1 MQNLQ
6 QLQQLQQL
14 DRNTIRMQPQQ
25 PSQQHQQHQQ
35 HQQQQH
41 QQQQHQQQQHQQHQH
56 QQHQQQQQQQQI
68 DIQVKNAMESYS
80 EKEKLIFEFLKNII
94 INLIL
99 SIKQLR
105 IKLEPILNQPNV
117 IYAEIFKVYEEIKAE
132 FTVSDIENIESV
144 VSITSCANE
153 VNGIFTTAFTN
164 IMADGKIDM
173 NDAVHF
179 MTFIHQIINL
189 FNEYTANQNF
199 KVSLSSECIL
209 HFLYFI
215 VKSILVLTL
224 DGVEEASAVQ
234 MLDASI
240 KLIKITVL
248 PITKCKCKYFCFSCN

>member
-1 MQNLQ
+1 MQSIQ

-14 DRNTIRMQPQQ
+14 QRNVVR
-25 PSQQHQQHQQ
+25 
-35 HQQQQH
+35 
-41 QQQQHQQQQHQQHQH
+41 
-56 QQHQQQQQQQQI
+56 QQQQQQQQQPSSHQVQVPQI
-68 DIQVKNAMESYS
+68 DVNVKNAMESYS
-80 EKEKLIFEFLKNII
+80 EKEKLVFEFLKNII

-105 IKLEPILNQPNV
+105 VKLEPILNQPNV

-132 FTVSDIENIESV
+132 FTASDIENIESV
-144 VSITSCANE
+144 VSITSCVNE
-153 VNGIFTTAFTN
+153 MNGIFTTAFTN
-164 IMADGKIDM
+164 IMEDGKIDM

-224 DGVEEASAVQ
+224 DGVEEANAVQ
-234 MLDASI
+234 MLDASV

>member
-6 QLQQLQQL
+6 QLQQLERNAMRQQ
-14 DRNTIRMQPQQ
+14 QQ
-25 PSQQHQQHQQ
+25 PSQQQPS
-35 HQQQQH
+35 QQQV
-41 QQQQHQQQQHQQHQH
+41 QQV
-56 QQHQQQQQQQQI
+56 QQQQQPSQQQKQQL
-68 DIQVKNAMESYS
+68 DLVVKNAMESYS
-80 EKEKLIFEFLKNII
+80 EKEKLMFEFLKNII
-94 INLIL
+94 MNLIL

-105 IKLEPILNQPNV
+105 VKLEPILNQPNV
-117 IYAEIFKVYEEIKAE
+117 IYAEIFKVYEEVKAD

-144 VSITSCANE
+144 ISITSCVNE
-153 VNGIFTTAFTN
+153 VNGIFTTAFTS
-164 IMADGKIDM
+164 IMEDGKIDM

-179 MTFIHQIINL
+179 MTFVHQIVNL

-224 DGVEEASAVQ
+224 DGVEETNAVQ
-234 MLDASI
+234 MLDAPI

-248 PITKCKCKYFCFSCN
+248 PITKCKCNYFCFSCN

>member
-6 QLQQLQQL
+6 ELQQLQRVRQHV
-14 DRNTIRMQPQQ
+14 QQ
-25 PSQQHQQHQQ
+25 PLQQQHQQQ
-35 HQQQQH
+35 HNPSQQQQH
-41 QQQQHQQQQHQQHQH
+41 QQQQL
-56 QQHQQQQQQQQI
+56 
-68 DIQVKNAMESYS
+68 DVEVKNAMESYS

-105 IKLEPILNQPNV
+105 VKLEPILNQPNV
-117 IYAEIFKVYEEIKAE
+117 IYAEIFKVYEEVKAE
-132 FTVSDIENIESV
+132 FTASDIENIESV
-144 VSITSCANE
+144 ISITSCANE
-153 VNGIFTTAFTN
+153 VNGIFTTAFAS
-164 IMADGKIDM
+164 IMEDGKIDM

-209 HFLYFI
+209 HFLNFI

-224 DGVEEASAVQ
+224 DGVEETTAIQ
-234 MLDASI
+234 MLDASV

>member
-14 DRNTIRMQPQQ
+14 QRNVVRQPQQ
-25 PSQQHQQHQQ
+25 QS
-35 HQQQQH
+35 QQQQS
-41 QQQQHQQQQHQQHQH
+41 QQLQVEQG
-56 QQHQQQQQQQQI
+56 QI
-68 DIQVKNAMESYS
+68 DVNVKNAMESYS
-80 EKEKLIFEFLKNII
+80 DKEKLVFEFLKNII
-94 INLIL
+94 VNLIL
-99 SIKQLR
+99 STKQLR
-105 IKLEPILNQPNV
+105 VKLEPILNQPNV

-132 FTVSDIENIESV
+132 FTASDIENIESV
-144 VSITSCANE
+144 VSITSCVNE
-153 VNGIFTTAFTN
+153 MNGIFTTAFSN
-164 IMADGKIDM
+164 IMEDGKIDM

-215 VKSILVLTL
+215 VKSILVLTM
-224 DGVEEASAVQ
+224 DGVEEVNAVQ

>member
-14 DRNTIRMQPQQ
+14 QRNAMMRQPV
-25 PSQQHQQHQQ
+25 QHQVQLSQPV
-35 HQQQQH
+35 
-41 QQQQHQQQQHQQHQH
+41 
-56 QQHQQQQQQQQI
+56 QQQQQI
-68 DIQVKNAMESYS
+68 DTEVKNAMESYS
-80 EKEKLIFEFLKNII
+80 EKEKLVFEFLKNII

-105 IKLEPILNQPNV
+105 VKLEPILNQPNV

-132 FTVSDIENIESV
+132 FTTNDIENIESV
-144 VSITSCANE
+144 ISITTCVNE
-153 VNGIFTTAFTN
+153 MNGIFTTAFTS
-164 IMADGKIDM
+164 IMEDGKIDM

-179 MTFIHQIINL
+179 MTFIHQIVNL

-209 HFLYFI
+209 QFLYFL

-224 DGVEEASAVQ
+224 DGVEETNAVQ

-240 KLIKITVL
+240 KLIKISVL

>member
-1 MQNLQ
+1 MRQ
-6 QLQQLQQL
+6 QVQQQQ
-14 DRNTIRMQPQQ
+14 QQ
-25 PSQQHQQHQQ
+25 PSQQ
-35 HQQQQH
+35 QQQL
-41 QQQQHQQQQHQQHQH
+41 
-56 QQHQQQQQQQQI
+56 
-68 DIQVKNAMESYS
+68 DLGVKNAMESYS

-105 IKLEPILNQPNV
+105 VKLEPILNQPNV
-117 IYAEIFKVYEEIKAE
+117 IYAEIFKVYEEVKAD
-132 FTVSDIENIESV
+132 FTASDIENIESV
-144 VSITSCANE
+144 ISITSCVNE
-153 VNGIFTTAFTN
+153 VNGIFTTAFTS
-164 IMADGKIDM
+164 IMEDGKIDM

-199 KVSLSSECIL
+199 KVSLSSDCIL
-209 HFLYFI
+209 QFLYFI

-224 DGVEEASAVQ
+224 DGVEEANAVQ
-234 MLDASI
+234 MLDASV

>member
-1 MQNLQ
+1 
-6 QLQQLQQL
+6 
-14 DRNTIRMQPQQ
+14 
-25 PSQQHQQHQQ
+25 
-35 HQQQQH
+35 
-41 QQQQHQQQQHQQHQH
+41 
-56 QQHQQQQQQQQI
+56 
-68 DIQVKNAMESYS
+68 MESYS

-94 INLIL
+94 IHLIL

-105 IKLEPILNQPNV
+105 VKLEPILNQPNV
-117 IYAEIFKVYEEIKAE
+117 IYAEIFKAYEEIKAE

-144 VSITSCANE
+144 ISITSCVNE
-153 VNGIFTTAFTN
+153 VNGIFTTAFAS
-164 IMADGKIDM
+164 IMEDGKIDM

-209 HFLYFI
+209 HFLNFI

-224 DGVEEASAVQ
+224 DGVEETNALQ
-234 MLDASI
+234 MLDASV

>member
-14 DRNTIRMQPQQ
+14 QRNALRQQ
-25 PSQQHQQHQQ
+25 VHQEQH
-35 HQQQQH
+35 QQQH
-41 QQQQHQQQQHQQHQH
+41 QQVQNSHQER
-56 QQHQQQQQQQQI
+56 I
-68 DIQVKNAMESYS
+68 DVEVKNAMESYS

-105 IKLEPILNQPNV
+105 VKLEPILNQPSV

-132 FTVSDIENIESV
+132 FTASDIENIESV
-144 VSITSCANE
+144 ISITSCVNE

-164 IMADGKIDM
+164 IMEDGKIDM

-248 PITKCKCKYFCFSCN
+248 PITKCKCKYFCFTCN

>member
-6 QLQQLQQL
+6 QLQDLQQL
-14 DRNTIRMQPQQ
+14 QKNALRQQVQQ
-25 PSQQHQQHQQ
+25 PFQQH

-41 QQQQHQQQQHQQHQH
+41 QQQQHQQQHLS
-56 QQHQQQQQQQQI
+56 QQQQQL
-68 DIQVKNAMESYS
+68 DVGVKNAMESYS
-80 EKEKLIFEFLKNII
+80 EKERLIFEFLKNII

-105 IKLEPILNQPNV
+105 VKLEPILNQPNV
-117 IYAEIFKVYEEIKAE
+117 IYAEIFKVYEEVKAD
-132 FTVSDIENIESV
+132 FTASDIENIESV
-144 VSITSCANE
+144 ISITSCVNE
-153 VNGIFTTAFTN
+153 VNGIFTTAFTS

-179 MTFIHQIINL
+179 MTFIHQIVNL

-209 HFLYFI
+209 QFLYFI

-224 DGVEEASAVQ
+224 DGVEETNAVQ
-234 MLDASI
+234 MLDASV

>member
-6 QLQQLQQL
+6 QLQQLQQ
-14 DRNTIRMQPQQ
+14 
-25 PSQQHQQHQQ
+25 
-35 HQQQQH
+35 
-41 QQQQHQQQQHQQHQH
+41 
-56 QQHQQQQQQQQI
+56 QQQQQQQQQHRQQQQQQQQQQQHQQVSQVQNSQQQHI
-68 DIQVKNAMESYS
+68 DAEVKNAMESYS
-80 EKEKLIFEFLKNII
+80 EKEKLVFEFLKNII

-105 IKLEPILNQPNV
+105 VKLEPILNQPNV

-132 FTVSDIENIESV
+132 FTASDIENIESV
-144 VSITSCANE
+144 ISITSCVNE

-173 NDAVHF
+173 SDAVHF

-240 KLIKITVL
+240 TLIKITVL
-248 PITKCKCKYFCFSCN
+248 PITKCKCKYFCFTCN

>member
-14 DRNTIRMQPQQ
+14 QRNVVRQPQHQ
-25 PSQQHQQHQQ
+25 SQHQPLQQ
-35 HQQQQH
+35 LQVEQG
-41 QQQQHQQQQHQQHQH
+41 
-56 QQHQQQQQQQQI
+56 QI
-68 DIQVKNAMESYS
+68 DVNVKNAMESYS
-80 EKEKLIFEFLKNII
+80 DKEKLVFEFLKNII
-94 INLIL
+94 VNLIL
-99 SIKQLR
+99 STKQLR
-105 IKLEPILNQPNV
+105 VKLEPILNQPNV
-117 IYAEIFKVYEEIKAE
+117 IYAEIFKVYEDIKAE
-132 FTVSDIENIESV
+132 FTASDIDNIESV
-144 VSITSCANE
+144 VSITSCVNE
-153 VNGIFTTAFTN
+153 MNGIFTTAFTN
-164 IMADGKIDM
+164 IMEDGKIDM

-215 VKSILVLTL
+215 VKSILVLTM
-224 DGVEEASAVQ
+224 DGVEEANAVQ

>member
-6 QLQQLQQL
+6 QLQQLERNVMRQQ
-14 DRNTIRMQPQQ
+14 QQ
-25 PSQQHQQHQQ
+25 PSQQQVQQLQQ
-35 HQQQQH
+35 PSQQQV
-41 QQQQHQQQQHQQHQH
+41 QQLQQPS
-56 QQHQQQQQQQQI
+56 QQQQQSSQQQQL
-68 DIQVKNAMESYS
+68 DLVVKNAMESYS
-80 EKEKLIFEFLKNII
+80 EKEKLMFEFLKNII

-105 IKLEPILNQPNV
+105 VKLEPILNQPNV
-117 IYAEIFKVYEEIKAE
+117 IYAEIFKVYEEVKAD

-144 VSITSCANE
+144 ISITSCVNE
-153 VNGIFTTAFTN
+153 VNGIFTTAFTS
-164 IMADGKIDM
+164 IMEDGKIDM

-179 MTFIHQIINL
+179 MTFVHRIVNL

-209 HFLYFI
+209 QFLYFI

-224 DGVEEASAVQ
+224 DGVEETNAVQ
-234 MLDASI
+234 MLDASV

-248 PITKCKCKYFCFSCN
+248 PITKCKCNYFCFSCN

>member
-1 MQNLQ
+1 MQRVRQ
-6 QLQQLQQL
+6 HV
-14 DRNTIRMQPQQ
+14 QQ
-25 PSQQHQQHQQ
+25 PLQQQHQQQ
-35 HQQQQH
+35 HNPSQQQQH
-41 QQQQHQQQQHQQHQH
+41 QQQQL
-56 QQHQQQQQQQQI
+56 
-68 DIQVKNAMESYS
+68 DVEVKNAMESYS

-105 IKLEPILNQPNV
+105 VKLEPILNQPNV
-117 IYAEIFKVYEEIKAE
+117 IYAEIFKVYEEVKAE
-132 FTVSDIENIESV
+132 FTASDIENIESV
-144 VSITSCANE
+144 ISITSCANE
-153 VNGIFTTAFTN
+153 VNGIFTTAFAS
-164 IMADGKIDM
+164 IMEDGKIDM

-209 HFLYFI
+209 HFLNFI

-224 DGVEEASAVQ
+224 DGVEETTAIQ
-234 MLDASI
+234 MLDASV

>member
-14 DRNTIRMQPQQ
+14 QRNAARQQQ
-25 PSQQHQQHQQ
+25 PI
-35 HQQQQH
+35 QQQE
-41 QQQQHQQQQHQQHQH
+41 
-56 QQHQQQQQQQQI
+56 QQQQQPLNQQRL
-68 DIQVKNAMESYS
+68 DIEVKNAMESYS

-105 IKLEPILNQPNV
+105 VKLEPILNQPNV

-132 FTVSDIENIESV
+132 FTTSDIENIESV
-144 VSITSCANE
+144 ISITSCVNE
-153 VNGIFTTAFTN
+153 VNGIFTTAFTS

-189 FNEYTANQNF
+189 FNEYTVNQNF

-209 HFLYFI
+209 QFLYFI

-224 DGVEEASAVQ
+224 DGIEEMNAVQ
-234 MLDASI
+234 MLDASV
-240 KLIKITVL
+240 KLLKISVL

>member
-6 QLQQLQQL
+6 QLQQLQQ
-14 DRNTIRMQPQQ
+14 RNGLRQQ
-25 PSQQHQQHQQ
+25 DP
-35 HQQQQH
+35 
-41 QQQQHQQQQHQQHQH
+41 
-56 QQHQQQQQQQQI
+56 QQQQQPLNQQKI
-68 DIQVKNAMESYS
+68 DVHVKNAMESYS

-105 IKLEPILNQPNV
+105 VKLEPILNQPNV

-132 FTVSDIENIESV
+132 FTTSDIENIESV
-144 VSITSCANE
+144 ISITTCVNE
-153 VNGIFTTAFTN
+153 VNGIFTTAFTS

-209 HFLYFI
+209 QFLYFI

-224 DGVEEASAVQ
+224 DGVEETNAVQ
-234 MLDASI
+234 MLDASV
-240 KLIKITVL
+240 KLLKITVL

>member
-1 MQNLQ
+1 
-6 QLQQLQQL
+6 
-14 DRNTIRMQPQQ
+14 MQPQQ

-35 HQQQQH
+35 QQHQHQQHHQQQH
-41 QQQQHQQQQHQQHQH
+41 QQQQH
-56 QQHQQQQQQQQI
+56 QHQQQQQQQQI

-80 EKEKLIFEFLKNII
+80 EKEKLVFEFLKNII
-94 INLIL
+94 IHLIL

-105 IKLEPILNQPNV
+105 VKLEPILNQPNV

-144 VSITSCANE
+144 ISITTCVNE

-164 IMADGKIDM
+164 IKEDGKIDM

-199 KVSLSSECIL
+199 KVSLSSDCIL
-209 HFLYFI
+209 QFLYFV

-224 DGVEEASAVQ
+224 DGVEETNAVQ
-234 MLDASI
+234 MLDASV
-240 KLIKITVL
+240 KLLKITVL

>member
-1 MQNLQ
+1 M
-6 QLQQLQQL
+6 
-14 DRNTIRMQPQQ
+14 
-25 PSQQHQQHQQ
+25 
-35 HQQQQH
+35 
-41 QQQQHQQQQHQQHQH
+41 
-56 QQHQQQQQQQQI
+56 
-68 DIQVKNAMESYS
+68 
-80 EKEKLIFEFLKNII
+80 FEFLKNII

-105 IKLEPILNQPNV
+105 VKLEPILNQPNV
-117 IYAEIFKVYEEIKAE
+117 IYAEIFKVYEEVKAD
-132 FTVSDIENIESV
+132 FTTSDIENIESV
-144 VSITSCANE
+144 ISITSCVNE
-153 VNGIFTTAFTN
+153 VNGIFTTAFTS
-164 IMADGKIDM
+164 IMEDGKIDM

-179 MTFIHQIINL
+179 MTFVHQIVNL

-224 DGVEEASAVQ
+224 DGVEETNAVQ

-248 PITKCKCKYFCFSCN
+248 PITKCKCNYFCFSCN

>member
-1 MQNLQ
+1 MQMQNLQ

-14 DRNTIRMQPQQ
+14 QRNVVRQQPQ
-25 PSQQHQQHQQ
+25 HQS
-35 HQQQQH
+35 QQQQS
-41 QQQQHQQQQHQQHQH
+41 QQQQSSQQLQVEQG
-56 QQHQQQQQQQQI
+56 QI
-68 DIQVKNAMESYS
+68 DVNVKNAMESYS
-80 EKEKLIFEFLKNII
+80 EKEKLVFEFLKNII

-105 IKLEPILNQPNV
+105 VKLEPILNQPNV

-132 FTVSDIENIESV
+132 FTASDIENIESV
-144 VSITSCANE
+144 VSITSCVNE
-153 VNGIFTTAFTN
+153 MNGIFTTAFTN
-164 IMADGKIDM
+164 IMEDGKIDM

-224 DGVEEASAVQ
+224 DGVEEANAVQ

>member
-1 MQNLQ
+1 MQSIQ

-14 DRNTIRMQPQQ
+14 QRNVVRQQPQ
-25 PSQQHQQHQQ
+25 HQLQ
-35 HQQQQH
+35 HQQQEQSS
-41 QQQQHQQQQHQQHQH
+41 QQLQIP
-56 QQHQQQQQQQQI
+56 QI
-68 DIQVKNAMESYS
+68 DVNVKNAMESYS
-80 EKEKLIFEFLKNII
+80 EKEKLVFEFLKNII

-105 IKLEPILNQPNV
+105 VKLEPILNQPNV

-132 FTVSDIENIESV
+132 FTASDIENIESV
-144 VSITSCANE
+144 VSITSCVNE
-153 VNGIFTTAFTN
+153 MNGIFTTAFTN
-164 IMADGKIDM
+164 IMEDGKIDM

-224 DGVEEASAVQ
+224 DGVEEANAVQ

>member
-14 DRNTIRMQPQQ
+14 ERNAVRQQVQQQQQ
-25 PSQQHQQHQQ
+25 PSQQ
-35 HQQQQH
+35 QQQL
-41 QQQQHQQQQHQQHQH
+41 
-56 QQHQQQQQQQQI
+56 
-68 DIQVKNAMESYS
+68 DLGVKNAMESYS

-105 IKLEPILNQPNV
+105 VKLEPILNQPNV
-117 IYAEIFKVYEEIKAE
+117 IYAEIFKVYEEVKAD
-132 FTVSDIENIESV
+132 FTASDIENIESV
-144 VSITSCANE
+144 ISITSCVNE
-153 VNGIFTTAFTN
+153 VNGIFTTAFTS

-209 HFLYFI
+209 QFLYFI

-224 DGVEEASAVQ
+224 DGVEEANAVQ
-234 MLDASI
+234 MLDASV

>member
-14 DRNTIRMQPQQ
+14 QRNAMMRQPV
-25 PSQQHQQHQQ
+25 QHQVQLSQPV
-35 HQQQQH
+35 
-41 QQQQHQQQQHQQHQH
+41 
-56 QQHQQQQQQQQI
+56 QQQQI
-68 DIQVKNAMESYS
+68 DIDVKNAMESYS
-80 EKEKLIFEFLKNII
+80 EKEKLVFEFLKNII

-105 IKLEPILNQPNV
+105 VKLEPILNQPNV

-132 FTVSDIENIESV
+132 FTTNDIENIESV
-144 VSITSCANE
+144 ISITTCVNE
-153 VNGIFTTAFTN
+153 MNGIFTTAFTS
-164 IMADGKIDM
+164 IMEDGKIDM

-179 MTFIHQIINL
+179 MTFIHQIVNL

-209 HFLYFI
+209 QFLYFL

-224 DGVEEASAVQ
+224 DGVEETNAVQ

-240 KLIKITVL
+240 KLIKISVL

>member
-14 DRNTIRMQPQQ
+14 QRNVVRQQPQ
-25 PSQQHQQHQQ
+25 H
-35 HQQQQH
+35 QQQH
-41 QQQQHQQQQHQQHQH
+41 QQQEQSSQQLQVEQG
-56 QQHQQQQQQQQI
+56 QI
-68 DIQVKNAMESYS
+68 DVNVKNAMESYS
-80 EKEKLIFEFLKNII
+80 EKEKLVFEFLKNII

-105 IKLEPILNQPNV
+105 VKLEPILNQPNV
-117 IYAEIFKVYEEIKAE
+117 IYAEIFKVYEEINAE
-132 FTVSDIENIESV
+132 FTASDIENIESV
-144 VSITSCANE
+144 VSITSCVNE
-153 VNGIFTTAFTN
+153 MNGIFTTAFTN
-164 IMADGKIDM
+164 IMEDGKIDM

-224 DGVEEASAVQ
+224 DGVEEANAVQ
-234 MLDASI
+234 MLDASV

>member
-1 MQNLQ
+1 MQMQNLQ

-14 DRNTIRMQPQQ
+14 QRNVVRQQPQ
-25 PSQQHQQHQQ
+25 HQLQ
-35 HQQQQH
+35 HQQQEQSS
-41 QQQQHQQQQHQQHQH
+41 QQLQVP
-56 QQHQQQQQQQQI
+56 QI
-68 DIQVKNAMESYS
+68 DVDVKNAMESYS
-80 EKEKLIFEFLKNII
+80 EKEKLVFEFLKNII

-105 IKLEPILNQPNV
+105 VKLEPILNQPNV

-132 FTVSDIENIESV
+132 FTASDIENIESV
-144 VSITSCANE
+144 VSITSCVNE
-153 VNGIFTTAFTN
+153 MNGIFTTAFTN
-164 IMADGKIDM
+164 IMEDGKIDM

-224 DGVEEASAVQ
+224 DGVEEANAVQ

>member
-6 QLQQLQQL
+6 QLQQLERNAMRQQ
-14 DRNTIRMQPQQ
+14 QQ
-25 PSQQHQQHQQ
+25 PSQQQPS
-35 HQQQQH
+35 QQQVH
-41 QQQQHQQQQHQQHQH
+41 QV
-56 QQHQQQQQQQQI
+56 QQQQQPSQQQKLQL
-68 DIQVKNAMESYS
+68 DLVVKNAMESYS
-80 EKEKLIFEFLKNII
+80 EKEKLMFEFLKNII
-94 INLIL
+94 MNLIL

-105 IKLEPILNQPNV
+105 VKLEPILNQPNV
-117 IYAEIFKVYEEIKAE
+117 IYAEIFKVYEEVKAD

-144 VSITSCANE
+144 ISITSCVNE
-153 VNGIFTTAFTN
+153 VNGIFTTAFTS
-164 IMADGKIDM
+164 IMEDGKIDM

-179 MTFIHQIINL
+179 MTFVHQIVNL

-224 DGVEEASAVQ
+224 DGIEETNAVQ

-248 PITKCKCKYFCFSCN
+248 PITKCKCNYFCFSCN

>member
-6 QLQQLQQL
+6 QLQQLERNAMRQQ
-14 DRNTIRMQPQQ
+14 QQ
-25 PSQQHQQHQQ
+25 PSQQQPSQQQPSQQQVQQVHQV
-35 HQQQQH
+35 QQQQK
-41 QQQQHQQQQHQQHQH
+41 QQL
-56 QQHQQQQQQQQI
+56 
-68 DIQVKNAMESYS
+68 DLVVKNAMESYS
-80 EKEKLIFEFLKNII
+80 EKEKLMFEFLKNII
-94 INLIL
+94 MNLIL

-105 IKLEPILNQPNV
+105 VKLEPILNQPNV
-117 IYAEIFKVYEEIKAE
+117 IYAEIFKVYEEVKAD

-144 VSITSCANE
+144 ISITSCVNE
-153 VNGIFTTAFTN
+153 VNGIFTTAFTS
-164 IMADGKIDM
+164 IMEDGKIDM

-179 MTFIHQIINL
+179 MTFVHQIVNL

-224 DGVEEASAVQ
+224 DGIEETNAVQ

-248 PITKCKCKYFCFSCN
+248 PITKCKCNYFCFSCN